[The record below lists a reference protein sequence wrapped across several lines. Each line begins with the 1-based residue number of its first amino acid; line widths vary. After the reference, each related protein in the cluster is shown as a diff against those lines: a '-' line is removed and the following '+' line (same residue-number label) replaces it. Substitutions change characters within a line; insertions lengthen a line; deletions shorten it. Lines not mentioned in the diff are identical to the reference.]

1 MSPVESQG
9 VGSTQGTERPSTH
22 HDHRTAFTKTHI
34 RIPNAKWFLKQAG
47 AIIVASINRGNS
59 DAA

>member
-1 MSPVESQG
+1 VAAAGSSQG
-9 VGSTQGTERPSTH
+9 KERPSTH

-47 AIIVASINRGNS
+47 AIIVASINRGDS